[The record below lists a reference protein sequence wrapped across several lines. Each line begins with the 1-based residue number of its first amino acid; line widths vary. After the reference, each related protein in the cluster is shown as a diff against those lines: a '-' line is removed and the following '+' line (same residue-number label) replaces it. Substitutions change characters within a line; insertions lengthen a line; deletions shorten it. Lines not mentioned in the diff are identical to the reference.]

1 MSSAMKMPLSGR
13 RRKSILMLVTYDYPG
28 ALDAEGTSTA
38 QLVTKSSML
47 VKTQTNTGWKNLKDD
62 LAVHFHKLQ

>member
-1 MSSAMKMPLSGR
+1 
-13 RRKSILMLVTYDYPG
+13 MLVTYDYPG